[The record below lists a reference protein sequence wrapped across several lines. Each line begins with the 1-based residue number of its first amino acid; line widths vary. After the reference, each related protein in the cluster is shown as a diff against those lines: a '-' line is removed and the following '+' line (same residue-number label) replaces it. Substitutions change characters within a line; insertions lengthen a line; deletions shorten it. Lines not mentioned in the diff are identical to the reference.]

1 MWAQYGFF
9 FLETMTIVVA
19 ILVVFLGLLLLRVA
33 AAKAK
38 KSSGKIQLESLN
50 ARYEK
55 RWLQLVD
62 EAMEKKEAKPLLKA
76 HKKQQKKLAKAE
88 GRPRLFVLDFKG
100 DVQASAANSLREE
113 VTAILQIAGP
123 QDQVLVRLESAGGV
137 VHGYGLAAS
146 QLERLKT
153 AGIHLIVSI
162 DKVAASGGYMMACVA
177 DEIIAA
183 PFAIIGSIG
192 VLAQIPNVHRLLKD
206 KGIDF
211 EQITAGEYKRTLTV
225 FGKNT
230 QEGRKKLTQ
239 EIQETHGL
247 FKEMIHQYRPNL
259 QMDEVAT
266 GEHWFAKKAIT
277 MHLVDEISTS
287 DDFLLQKVSSQQWH
301 IYLLTF
307 NHPRSF
313 GSKLRHQAHLAITQL
328 LGRI

>member
-9 FLETMTIVVA
+9 VLETLTIVVA
-19 ILVVFLGLLLLRVA
+19 ILVIFLGLLLLRSA

-38 KSSGKIQLESLN
+38 KQSGKIQLESLN
-50 ARYEK
+50 ALYEK

-76 HKKQQKKLAKAE
+76 HKKTQKKLAKAE
-88 GRPRLFVLDFKG
+88 RPRLFVLDFKG
-100 DVQASAANSLREE
+100 DIQASAATGLREE
-113 VTAILQIAGP
+113 VTAILQIASP

-146 QLERLKT
+146 QLERLKA

-206 KGIDF
+206 KGVDF

-230 QEGRKKLTQ
+230 AEGRKKLTQ

-247 FKEMIHQYRPNL
+247 FKDMIHQYRPDIN
-259 QMDEVAT
+259 MDEVAT
-266 GEHWFAKKAIT
+266 GEHWFAKKAVT
-277 MHLVDEISTS
+277 MHLVDQISTS
-287 DDFLLQKVSSQQWH
+287 DDFLLQKVSSQQWCV
-301 IYLLTF
+301 YLLTF
-307 NHPRSF
+307 NQPRSL
-313 GSKLRHQAHLAITQL
+313 GSKLRHQAHIAITHL
-328 LGRI
+328 LGHV

>member
-9 FLETMTIVVA
+9 VLETLTIVAA
-19 ILVVFLGLLLLRVA
+19 ILVIFLGLLLLRSA

-38 KSSGKIQLESLN
+38 KQSGKIQLESLN
-50 ARYEK
+50 ALYEK

-76 HKKQQKKLAKAE
+76 HKKTQKKLAKAE
-88 GRPRLFVLDFKG
+88 RPRLFVLDFKG
-100 DVQASAANSLREE
+100 DIQASSATGLREE
-113 VTAILQIAGP
+113 VTAILQIASP

-146 QLERLKT
+146 QLERLKA
-153 AGIHLIVSI
+153 AGTHLIVSI

-206 KGIDF
+206 KGVDF

-230 QEGRKKLTQ
+230 AEGRKKLTQ

-247 FKEMIHQYRPNL
+247 FKDMIHQYRPDIN
-259 QMDEVAT
+259 MDEVAT
-266 GEHWFAKKAIT
+266 GEHWFAKKAVT
-277 MHLVDEISTS
+277 MHLVDQISTS
-287 DDFLLQKVSSQQWH
+287 DDFLLQKVSSQQWCV
-301 IYLLTF
+301 YLLTF
-307 NHPRSF
+307 NQPRSL
-313 GSKLRHQAHLAITQL
+313 GSKLRHQAHIAITHL
-328 LGRI
+328 LGRV

>member
-9 FLETMTIVVA
+9 VLEVVTIVAA
-19 ILVVFLGLLLLRVA
+19 ILVVFLGLLLLRAA

-38 KSSGKIQLESLN
+38 KRSGKIQVESLN

-76 HKKQQKKLAKAE
+76 HKKEQKKLTKADA
-88 GRPRLFVLDFKG
+88 RPRLFVLEFKG
-100 DVQASAANSLREE
+100 DIQASAAASLREE

-146 QLERLKT
+146 QLERLKA

-206 KGIDF
+206 KGVDF

-230 QEGRKKLTQ
+230 AEGRKKLTQ

-247 FKEMIHQYRPNL
+247 FKDMIHQYRPDIN
-259 QMDEVAT
+259 MDEVAT

-277 MHLVDEISTS
+277 MHLVDHISTS
-287 DDFLLQKVSSQQWH
+287 DDFLLEKVSSQQWR

-307 NHPRSF
+307 HMPRSL
-313 GSKLRHQAHLAITQL
+313 GSKLRHQAHLAIMHFM
-328 LGRI
+328 GRV